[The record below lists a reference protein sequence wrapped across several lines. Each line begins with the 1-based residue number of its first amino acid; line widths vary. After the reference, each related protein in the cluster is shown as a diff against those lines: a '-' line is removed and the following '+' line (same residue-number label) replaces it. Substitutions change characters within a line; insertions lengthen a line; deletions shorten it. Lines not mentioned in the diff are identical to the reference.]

1 MTKFFALILMT
12 FLTSASLFASEF
24 EGSWSG
30 DGYVMSLEERE
41 PASAFFQITVSFS
54 DELLSLE
61 QCVLPKSGVSS
72 QECSSATY
80 KVVNDVVY
88 NQFDEK
94 IGDIFP
100 GKIFILES
108 NAQVSEQIQLALNS
122 SGELRFN
129 YSYVNLDGESITKK
143 AYLQKD

>member
-1 MTKFFALILMT
+1 
-12 FLTSASLFASEF
+12 
-24 EGSWSG
+24 
-30 DGYVMSLEERE
+30 
-41 PASAFFQITVSFS
+41 
-54 DELLSLE
+54 
-61 QCVLPKSGVSS
+61 VSS

>member
-1 MTKFFALILMT
+1 MTKFLAVI
-12 FLTSASLFASEF
+12 FLTILTSTSLFASEF

-30 DGYVMSLEERE
+30 EGYVMSLEERE
-41 PASAFFQITVSFS
+41 PVAAFFQISVSFS
-54 DELLSLE
+54 DEVLSLE
-61 QCVLPKSGVSS
+61 LCVLLKSGASS

-80 KVVNDVVY
+80 KVVNEVVY

-108 NAQVSEQIQLALNS
+108 NAQVSEQIQLDLNNA
-122 SGELRFN
+122 GELRFN
-129 YSYVNLDGESITKK
+129 YSYANLDGASIAKK
-143 AYLQKD
+143 AYLKKD

>member
-1 MTKFFALILMT
+1 MTKYL
-12 FLTSASLFASEF
+12 SLFLFACLFSTSLLASEF

-30 DGYVMSLEERE
+30 DGYIMSLEERE
-41 PASAFFQITVSFS
+41 PTSAFFQLTVSFS
-54 DELLSLE
+54 EELLSLE
-61 QCVLPKSGVSS
+61 QCVLPKSGASS

-80 KVVNDVVY
+80 KVVGDVVY

-108 NAQVSEQIQLALNS
+108 NAQASEQIQLDLNN

-129 YSYVNLDGESITKK
+129 YSYVNLDGASIAKK
-143 AYLQKD
+143 AYLKKD